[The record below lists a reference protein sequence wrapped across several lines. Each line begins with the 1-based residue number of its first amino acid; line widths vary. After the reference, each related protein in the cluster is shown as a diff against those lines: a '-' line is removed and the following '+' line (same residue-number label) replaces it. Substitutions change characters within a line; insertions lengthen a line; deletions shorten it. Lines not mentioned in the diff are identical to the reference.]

1 MKRLNQV
8 PVANWDLAL
17 PNGQYTVRLVMG
29 DPSFQDQTNHI
40 KIEGVTY
47 TDTDP
52 YDDDQDVDA
61 FGDFDEVTRTVTI
74 TDGKLT
80 LSPSSGCYNT
90 KLVFIEVTPLNG
102 GGGTATPGLAA
113 AMYKY
118 DALGRRLQKTV
129 GGVATTFVHD
139 GDQVVAEYEGTTLK
153 RRYIYG
159 TYIDEPLAM
168 VTSAGTQ
175 YYHQN
180 RIYSVMALSNQSGQL
195 AERYG
200 YTPYG
205 KRRVVSPGGV
215 TLAASAVGNQ
225 VGFTGRYHDVETGLT
240 YFRARYQ
247 DAELGRFVG
256 RDPIAF
262 EDAVISGRMWA
273 NHRARIRSLY
283 AYALNNPQTFLDP
296 SGEVVDV
303 SRASPEVQQ
312 AYQEAKDYVGTVGD
326 NPIARLEELPYTVY
340 LQDPS
345 ELGDAHFYPPQPG
358 IDSPTITWDPNGGL
372 AGEGGVQS
380 PAVVLAHEAAH
391 AEHYL
396 TDPAGFENR
405 TESNT
410 GYGTEFAN
418 DEEGYTTLGE
428 ETRIAKALGEPTR
441 TDYEGQYVPV
451 DGPTVSCVG
460 CTPVPKICR

>member
-1 MKRLNQV
+1 
-8 PVANWDLAL
+8 
-17 PNGQYTVRLVMG
+17 VMG

-52 YDDDQDVDA
+52 YDDDQAVDA

-90 KLVFIEVTPLNG
+90 KLMFIEVTPLSG

-113 AMYKY
+113 ATYKY

-129 GGVATTFVHD
+129 GAVATTFVHD
-139 GDQVVAEYEGTTLK
+139 GDQVVAEYEGSTLK

-168 VTSAGTQ
+168 VTSTGTQ

-180 RIYSVMALSNQSGQL
+180 RVYHVMAMTNSSGQL

-205 KRRVVSPGGV
+205 KRRVVSPSGA
-215 TLAASAVGNQ
+215 TLASSAVGNQ
-225 VGFTGRYHDVETGLT
+225 VGFTGRYHDGETGLI
-240 YFRARYQ
+240 YFRARYH

-262 EDAVISGRMWA
+262 ADFPLLGRGQA
-273 NHRARIRSLY
+273 TASQFATGALTLYAFPHRAK
-283 AYALNNPQTFLDP
+283 A
-296 SGEVVDV
+296 V
-303 SRASPEVQQ
+303 
-312 AYQEAKDYVGTVGD
+312 
-326 NPIARLEELPYTVY
+326 
-340 LQDPS
+340 
-345 ELGDAHFYPPQPG
+345 
-358 IDSPTITWDPNGGL
+358 DPNGTFAIALPFAIVGAAIAAVAVTIVVVVVAAVVSSDDADDEPIAD
-372 AGEGGVQS
+372 AGDSVDRKSCNPCTPPLGTIAYRVDRTGKARKISATECIPTPHSHRHEVHQS
-380 PAVVLAHEAAH
+380 PPEKGCICFWVPLDKHPIPGVLAPEMS
-391 AEHYL
+391 
-396 TDPAGFENR
+396 PA
-405 TESNT
+405 T
-410 GYGTEFAN
+410 GG
-418 DEEGYTTLGE
+418 G
-428 ETRIAKALGEPTR
+428 IAP
-441 TDYEGQYVPV
+441 
-451 DGPTVSCVG
+451 
-460 CTPVPKICR
+460 

>member
-8 PVANWDLAL
+8 PAANWDLAL

-90 KLVFIEVTPLNG
+90 KLVFIEVTPLSG

-113 AMYKY
+113 ATYKY

-129 GGVATTFVHD
+129 GAVATTFVHD
-139 GDQVVAEYEGTTLK
+139 GDQVVAEYEGSTLK

-159 TYIDEPLAM
+159 TYIDEPLAR

-205 KRRVVSPGGV
+205 KRRVVSPGGA

-225 VGFTGRYHDVETGLT
+225 VGFTGRYHDGETGLT

-256 RDPIAF
+256 RDQLANADFRAGWFPRTLPPT
-262 EDAVISGRMWA
+262 AVLGMQ
-273 NHRARIRSLY
+273 ARQLY
-283 AYALNNPQTFLDP
+283 GFAKQRPATLVDP
-296 SGEVVDV
+296 SGLYADVVV
-303 SRASPEVQQ
+303 NGNQV
-312 AYQEAKDYVGTVGD
+312 
-326 NPIARLEELPYTVY
+326 
-340 LQDPS
+340 
-345 ELGDAHFYPPQPG
+345 
-358 IDSPTITWDPNGGL
+358 TITIPIDF
-372 AGEGGVQS
+372 AGPGATDAAVSNFTTAIEQGWSGQFGEYQVTTNVVQGYENQVEITSGDGRAYTKDGVYVTLPEARPPES
-380 PAVVLAHEAAH
+380 AVHEAGHLLGLPDTYGNSSA
-391 AEHYL
+391 
-396 TDPAGFENR
+396 DDIMNR
-405 TESNT
+405 LASLPNAQAILDILK
-410 GYGTEFAN
+410 GNSQVAPRCG
-418 DEEGYTTLGE
+418 
-428 ETRIAKALGEPTR
+428 R
-441 TDYEGQYVPV
+441 
-451 DGPTVSCVG
+451 
-460 CTPVPKICR
+460 

>member
-1 MKRLNQV
+1 
-8 PVANWDLAL
+8 
-17 PNGQYTVRLVMG
+17 VMG

-52 YDDDQDVDA
+52 YDDDQAVDA

-90 KLVFIEVTPLNG
+90 KLMFIEVTPAGG

-113 AMYKY
+113 ATYKY
-118 DALGRRLQKTV
+118 DALGRRLQKST

-159 TYIDEPLAM
+159 AYIDEPLAM
-168 VTSAGTQ
+168 ATSAGTQ
-175 YYHQN
+175 YYHQS
-180 RIYSVMALSNQSGQL
+180 RIYSVMAMTNSSGQL

-205 KRRVVSPGGV
+205 KRRVVSPSGS

-225 VGFTGRYHDVETGLT
+225 VGFTGRYHDAETALT

-256 RDPIAF
+256 RDPLGYFDGANRYAF
-262 EDAVISGRMWA
+262 LRNSPA
-273 NHRARIRSLY
+273 NFFDPTGFGACAEPSEC
-283 AYALNNPQTFLDP
+283 NPMSSEP
-296 SGEVVDV
+296 CPEVVPPAESPPAPAPETPAIPPPANDRKPAPPIAHWAAV
-303 SRASPEVQQ
+303 PMPYPRDLAIIEAILVAIAAAPEAVAIGIGSVLMTSDTPIDRTKDKPMPLPRPPLGRRERACRCTIRYAPADIFARCPDRVF
-312 AYQEAKDYVGTVGD
+312 GVGD
-326 NPIARLEELPYTVY
+326 
-340 LQDPS
+340 
-345 ELGDAHFYPPQPG
+345 G
-358 IDSPTITWDPNGGL
+358 IDIGACQAS
-372 AGEGGVQS
+372 AK
-380 PAVVLAHEAAH
+380 
-391 AEHYL
+391 
-396 TDPAGFENR
+396 
-405 TESNT
+405 NT
-410 GYGTEFAN
+410 APVECRRYYGHC
-418 DEEGYTTLGE
+418 DWIL
-428 ETRIAKALGEPTR
+428 
-441 TDYEGQYVPV
+441 
-451 DGPTVSCVG
+451 
-460 CTPVPKICR
+460 

>member
-8 PVANWDLAL
+8 PAANWDLAL
-17 PNGQYTVRLVMG
+17 PNGDYSVRLVMG
-29 DPSFQDQTNHI
+29 DASFQDQTNHI

-90 KLVFIEVTPLNG
+90 KLVFIEVTPLSG
-102 GGGTATPGLAA
+102 GGGSATPGLAPA
-113 AMYKY
+113 TYKY
-118 DALGRRLQKTV
+118 DVLGRRVQKTV
-129 GGVATTFVHD
+129 GSVTTTFVHA
-139 GDQVVAEYEGTTLK
+139 GDQVVAEYEGTSLK

-175 YYHQN
+175 YYHQS

-205 KRRVVSPGGV
+205 KRRVVSPGGA

-225 VGFTGRYHDVETGLT
+225 VGFTGRYHDGETQLT

-256 RDPIAF
+256 RDPLGYVNGSSLQASHFVPGGVDPTGTVAAKGHVERSGSWIFF
-262 EDAVISGRMWA
+262 EGVTFHCTLDWDCATGERRADGWATGLTEVDTFGYKRSYSYKDLSRTDSRPCTLKNGCKGTQAILVPHLVIFVFESYFGIGETMP
-273 NHRARIRSLY
+273 
-283 AYALNNPQTFLDP
+283 ALECKE
-296 SGEVVDV
+296 EVVC
-303 SRASPEVQQ
+303 EC
-312 AYQEAKDYVGTVGD
+312 K
-326 NPIARLEELPYTVY
+326 
-340 LQDPS
+340 
-345 ELGDAHFYPPQPG
+345 
-358 IDSPTITWDPNGGL
+358 
-372 AGEGGVQS
+372 
-380 PAVVLAHEAAH
+380 
-391 AEHYL
+391 
-396 TDPAGFENR
+396 
-405 TESNT
+405 
-410 GYGTEFAN
+410 
-418 DEEGYTTLGE
+418 
-428 ETRIAKALGEPTR
+428 K
-441 TDYEGQYVPV
+441 
-451 DGPTVSCVG
+451 
-460 CTPVPKICR
+460 

>member
-8 PVANWDLAL
+8 PAANWDLAL

-52 YDDDQDVDA
+52 HDDDQAVDA

-90 KLVFIEVTPLNG
+90 KLMFIEVTPLSG

-113 AMYKY
+113 ATYKY
-118 DALGRRLQKTV
+118 DALGRRLQKST
-129 GGVATTFVHD
+129 GGVTTTFVHD
-139 GDQVVAEYEGTTLK
+139 GDQVVAEYEGAALK

-168 VTSAGTQ
+168 VTSTGTL
-175 YYHQN
+175 YYHQS
-180 RIYSVMALSNQSGQL
+180 RIYSVMAMTNSSGQL

-205 KRRVVSPGGV
+205 KRRVVHPGGT
-215 TLAASAVGNQ
+215 TLTASAVGNQ
-225 VGFTGRYHDVETGLT
+225 VGFTGRYHDGETQLT

-256 RDPIAF
+256 RDPLF
-262 EDAVISGRMWA
+262 MPPLNR
-273 NHRARIRSLY
+273 Y
-283 AYALNNPQTFLDP
+283 AYVDSSPSNWMDP
-296 SGEVVDV
+296 SGFVKGGFKCTYNWEKGEFEKCEFWNP
-303 SRASPEVQQ
+303 PETPRQLID
-312 AYQEAKDYVGTVGD
+312 ENGMPRMPTR
-326 NPIARLEELPYTVY
+326 PE
-340 LQDPS
+340 
-345 ELGDAHFYPPQPG
+345 PPERPRYET
-358 IDSPTITWDPNGGL
+358 PRDPNKLEHLKKQFEDRLKKLAQDLIPRWWPESLGGKPKRKIPDPP
-372 AGEGGVQS
+372 AAPPPADPP
-380 PAVVLAHEAAH
+380 PAVDPP
-391 AEHYL
+391 AEDPP
-396 TDPAGFENR
+396 TDPPAGDPPA
-405 TESNT
+405 
-410 GYGTEFAN
+410 G
-418 DEEGYTTLGE
+418 D
-428 ETRIAKALGEPTR
+428 P
-441 TDYEGQYVPV
+441 PC
-451 DGPTVSCVG
+451 P
-460 CTPVPKICR
+460 P

>member
-8 PVANWDLAL
+8 PAANWDLAL

-29 DPSFQDQTNHI
+29 DASFQDQTNHI

-90 KLVFIEVTPLNG
+90 KLVFIEVTPLSG
-102 GGGTATPGLAA
+102 GGGSATPGLAPA
-113 AMYKY
+113 TYKY
-118 DALGRRLQKTV
+118 DVLGRRVQKTV
-129 GGVATTFVHD
+129 GSVTTTFVHA
-139 GDQVVAEYEGTTLK
+139 GDQVVAEYEGTSLK

-175 YYHQN
+175 YYHQS

-225 VGFTGRYHDVETGLT
+225 VGFTGRYHDGETQLT

-256 RDPIAF
+256 RDPIGMGDFPAQGGSGRSPTVAVLALASRYRYGGNSPANARDPF
-262 EDAVISGRMWA
+262 GLETEQECLQRSEKDCRDGCARACIPAACEALCMGPMRTECKKACSPCVWVPQADYSRYDAV
-273 NHRARIRSLY
+273 
-283 AYALNNPQTFLDP
+283 PP
-296 SGEVVDV
+296 SRPHFPCPGDHIHYSSFVV
-303 SRASPEVQQ
+303 R
-312 AYQEAKDYVGTVGD
+312 
-326 NPIARLEELPYTVY
+326 
-340 LQDPS
+340 QDPKTC
-345 ELGDAHFYPPQPG
+345 QC
-358 IDSPTITWDPNGGL
+358 
-372 AGEGGVQS
+372 
-380 PAVVLAHEAAH
+380 
-391 AEHYL
+391 
-396 TDPAGFENR
+396 FENQ
-405 TESNT
+405 
-410 GYGTEFAN
+410 
-418 DEEGYTTLGE
+418 EERVE
-428 ETRIAKALGEPTR
+428 
-441 TDYEGQYVPV
+441 
-451 DGPTVSCVG
+451 CVG
-460 CTPVPKICR
+460 GSKS

>member
-8 PVANWDLAL
+8 PAANWDLAL

-90 KLVFIEVTPLNG
+90 KLAFIEVTPLSG
-102 GGGTATPGLAA
+102 GGGSATPGLASA
-113 AMYKY
+113 TYKY
-118 DALGRRLQKTV
+118 DVLGRRAQKTV
-129 GGVATTFVHD
+129 GSVTTTFVHA
-139 GDQVVAEYEGTTLK
+139 GDQVVAEYDGTSLA
-153 RRYIYG
+153 RHYIYG

-175 YYHQN
+175 YYHHS
-180 RIYSVMALSNQSGQL
+180 RIYSVMAISNQSGQL

-205 KRRVVSPGGV
+205 KRRVVSPGGA

-225 VGFTGRYHDVETGLT
+225 VGFTGRYHDAETGLT
-240 YFRARYQ
+240 YFRARYM

-256 RDPIAF
+256 RDPKRYADGQSLYRTYFIPNHLDPTGTKICSYLLDSV
-262 EDAVISGRMWA
+262 ESYDVQVISKA
-273 NHRARIRSLY
+273 LSQPYSIQFFVKEEDYQKASSSATFSLGI
-283 AYALNNPQTFLDP
+283 
-296 SGEVVDV
+296 SIE
-303 SRASPEVQQ
+303 
-312 AYQEAKDYVGTVGD
+312 GTGMS
-326 NPIARLEELPYTVY
+326 A
-340 LQDPS
+340 
-345 ELGDAHFYPPQPG
+345 
-358 IDSPTITWDPNGGL
+358 DSK
-372 AGEGGVQS
+372 
-380 PAVVLAHEAAH
+380 
-391 AEHYL
+391 
-396 TDPAGFENR
+396 F
-405 TESNT
+405 
-410 GYGTEFAN
+410 
-418 DEEGYTTLGE
+418 EEGHMSSMGTLHSITASTTLG
-428 ETRIAKALGEPTR
+428 
-441 TDYEGQYVPV
+441 
-451 DGPTVSCVG
+451 
-460 CTPVPKICR
+460 PVPNIIVETKTFRQDKTLDCQWICGFCDCGGKIPVWGKPYLVSIDTQNDPEAQAALEALKPISEAILRSQVMSIFGVTEVYQEGLGSDVHLNPVND